1 MLVLFLF
8 AAAVV
13 LLDLVVSDC
22 RRERR
27 QLTRTTADMF
37 RLVPMIII
45 LVGCATAVRTALQA
59 AVRAAVQAAVKA
71 AVQAAVHSSAHTV
84 VCATESSVKQSDR
97 FGGVWRL

>member
-1 MLVLFLF
+1 MRVLFLF

-45 LVGCATAVRTALQA
+45 LVGWATAVRTAVQA
-59 AVRAAVQAAVKA
+59 AVRA